1 MRLKKER
8 DTGDFLK
15 KYQTD
20 HSNRRRHRVLPRTQ
34 RRRIRARSRDPAP
47 AAPGQ
52 PRPVPQRRRQAP
64 TPVQQ
69 AQEARDHL
77 RIRRRQGERLK
88 NSQAQSTGPEER
100 HLNPKYPTGS
110 PPARAGAYTRRT
122 IWTFTEFGPILP
134 HVTTRRADV
143 RTRRARRFIRFLLKR
158 PVTAPST
165 DTCADRS
172 FPPLTRIR

>member
-64 TPVQQ
+64 APVQQ

-110 PPARAGAYTRRT
+110 PRARAGGVHASHYLDLHGFWPDFTPRHDAARGCPHPARATFYTV
-122 IWTFTEFGPILP
+122 FTK
-134 HVTTRRADV
+134 TTSH
-143 RTRRARRFIRFLLKR
+143 R
-158 PVTAPST
+158 PV
-165 DTCADRS
+165 DRH
-172 FPPLTRIR
+172 LC